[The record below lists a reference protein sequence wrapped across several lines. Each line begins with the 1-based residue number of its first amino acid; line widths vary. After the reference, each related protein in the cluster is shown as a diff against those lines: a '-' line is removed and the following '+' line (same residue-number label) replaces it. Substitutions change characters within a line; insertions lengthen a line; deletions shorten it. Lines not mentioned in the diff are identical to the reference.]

1 MARTREDFLK
11 DCDPSEGAAYVK
23 VFGAVEGL
31 AERLGDPAPKDESD
45 LGAPLEETP
54 LRLRFTFSDGK
65 GWSLKLQ
72 HPKLP
77 NVAPLLWG
85 FPSKGVDESKVTNG
99 VCTLAK
105 PLRDA
110 KIAAPDIDAFG
121 SDLTRADF
129 EKVGQQSWRTIA
141 AGRSDGVSATFDHTM
156 NVDAL
161 VLAIHRM
168 IARVEKYPSRVPAT
182 PAATAVA

>member
-1 MARTREDFLK
+1 MRARRVF
-11 DCDPSEGAAYVK
+11 PSA
-23 VFGAVEGL
+23 
-31 AERLGDPAPKDESD
+31 PAPDDPPQD
-45 LGAPLEETP
+45 LCHRTATLHPRPPLPPVPTLTLGGTVATITIEP
-54 LRLRFTFSDGK
+54 
-65 GWSLKLQ
+65 
-72 HPKLP
+72 P